1 MKLAC
6 FSRDGGPEL
15 GLVDEGAAALHPIGA
30 PTRDMVELIE
40 TFDMPAPSLKPQGEG
55 LPLSAVRL
63 LAPIPAPRRNIFCV
77 GKNYREHAEEFA
89 GSGYEAG
96 AVKGAEI
103 DAFPA
108 VFTKPASAV
117 VGPGATVEL
126 HPHVTSAVD
135 YEAELALVVGKAGR
149 DISPDRAYDHIWGY
163 TIVNDVTARDRQR
176 NHKQWFMGKALDTFC
191 PMGPW
196 ITTADEVDP
205 ENLQVRCWVNG
216 ELRQD
221 ANTRDLLFDIPTLI
235 ATISAGLTLRPG
247 DVIATGTPAGVG
259 LGFDPPRFLKAGD
272 EVTISITGLGTL
284 TNRFEA

>member
-6 FSRDGGPEL
+6 FSRDGGPQL
-15 GLVDEGAAALHPIGA
+15 GLVDEAVAALHPIDA

-40 TFDMPAPSLKPQGEG
+40 TFDTLAASLKPQGEG
-55 LPLSAVRL
+55 LPLAAVRL

-77 GKNYREHAEEFA
+77 GKNYREHAKEFA

-96 AVKGAEI
+96 AVIGAEI

-108 VFTKPASAV
+108 VFTKPGSAV

-135 YEAELALVVGKAGR
+135 YEAELALVISKAGR

-163 TIVNDVTARDRQR
+163 TIVNDVTARTLQQKHRQ
-176 NHKQWFMGKALDTFC
+176 WVLGKGIDGFC
-191 PMGPW
+191 PMGPA
-196 ITTADEVDP
+196 ILTADEVPDP
-205 ENLQVRCWVNG
+205 TRLRLRTWVNG

-221 ANTRDLLFDIPTLI
+221 ASVADLIFDISTLI
-235 ATISAGLTLRPG
+235 ETISAGITLEPG
-247 DVIATGTPAGVG
+247 DVIATGTPVGVG
-259 LGFDPPRFLKAGD
+259 LGFSPPKFLKAGD
-272 EVTISITGLGTL
+272 TVRIEVGGIGTL
-284 TNRFEA
+284 ENPVA